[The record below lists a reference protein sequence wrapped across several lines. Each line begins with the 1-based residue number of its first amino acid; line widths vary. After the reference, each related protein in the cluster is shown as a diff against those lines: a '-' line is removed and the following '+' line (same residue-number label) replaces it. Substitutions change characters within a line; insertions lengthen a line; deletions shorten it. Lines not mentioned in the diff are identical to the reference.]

1 MPATV
6 RRSVWNVF
14 KDTINLI
21 ILPLGIKRN
30 FNPHNKG
37 LKMYNY
43 IYIFI
48 FIYVYIQVARRLVF
62 LCKFLSRPKQVTYL
76 IPHGCRCF
84 FCLFVFLGLQTFC
97 LYFHSP
103 VACLASSFSRFL
115 DHTQRNA
122 RGGRT
127 PLDEWSIHRR
137 DLYLTTNKTHNR
149 QTSSPGGIR
158 TRNLRRPA
166 AEYLHLR
173 PRGHC
178 DRQYRMVTTQKHT
191 YCNEVGW
198 WWFITCNMT
207 LQKPHPQTQPTRH
220 HLQTNK

>member
-62 LCKFLSRPKQVTYL
+62 CVKSSVDQSKSLTLYL
-76 IPHGCRCF
+76 MVVVAF
-84 FCLFVFLGLQTFC
+84 LFVCFPGVTNFLLVFSQ
-97 LYFHSP
+97 P
-103 VACLASSFSRFL
+103 SSL
-115 DHTQRNA
+115 
-122 RGGRT
+122 
-127 PLDEWSIHRR
+127 L
-137 DLYLTTNKTHNR
+137 
-149 QTSSPGGIR
+149 
-158 TRNLRRPA
+158 
-166 AEYLHLR
+166 
-173 PRGHC
+173 
-178 DRQYRMVTTQKHT
+178 
-191 YCNEVGW
+191 
-198 WWFITCNMT
+198 
-207 LQKPHPQTQPTRH
+207 
-220 HLQTNK
+220 